1 MFSFG
6 SIQSKKSKNIP
17 HTYLFLLLSLFI
29 ASSGCSPETEIAG
42 HKVCEGEIGKLIYI
56 ECPSGKSS
64 ADNSTTAGS
73 GGGVIAGGNFLIEKG
88 AINSSGEIFLIA
100 KEAPDV
106 TSPQQ
111 ITKLFKY
118 SASGS
123 LDSTFGTNGEL
134 DVSSILANTTIMK
147 KLVIDS
153 SGNMYAAYEDSS
165 TFYVVK
171 FDSSGNVVSSFG
183 TDGKMTISGFALED
197 LDVNTSKIA
206 AVGYNGTDGYIA
218 QYS

>member
-1 MFSFG
+1 MIS
-6 SIQSKKSKNIP
+6 
-17 HTYLFLLLSLFI
+17 
-29 ASSGCSPETEIAG
+29 ETEIAG
-42 HKVCEGEIGKLIYI
+42 HKVCEGDIGKLIYI

-73 GGGVIAGGNFLIEKG
+73 GGGVIAGKNFFTIHNG
-88 AINSSGEIFLIA
+88 AINSSGELFLLIQA
-100 KEAPDV
+100 GDFLNPTFKFA
-106 TSPQQ
+106 
-111 ITKLFKY
+111 KY

-134 DVSSILANTTIMK
+134 DVSSIFLGNTISMK

-153 SGNMYAAYEDSS
+153 SGNMYAAYGDSS
-165 TFYVVK
+165 TTYVVK

-183 TDGKMTISGFALED
+183 TDGKMTISEFALKD

-206 AVGYNGTDGYIA
+206 APLPI
-218 QYS
+218 

>member
-42 HKVCEGEIGKLIYI
+42 HKVCEGDIGKLIYI

-64 ADNSTTAGS
+64 ADNSTTTGS
-73 GGGVIAGGNFLIEKG
+73 GGGAIAGGNFSIEKG
-88 AINSSGEIFLIA
+88 AINSSGELFLIIRDMSDILNPTYKFA
-100 KEAPDV
+100 
-106 TSPQQ
+106 
-111 ITKLFKY
+111 KY

-123 LDSTFGTNGEL
+123 LDSTFGTNGDL
-134 DVSSILANTTIMK
+134 DVSSILANTTTMK

-165 TFYVVK
+165 NF
-171 FDSSGNVVSSFG
+171 
-183 TDGKMTISGFALED
+183 M
-197 LDVNTSKIA
+197 
-206 AVGYNGTDGYIA
+206 
-218 QYS
+218 